1 VLVQRRR
8 DDSRAALRL
17 ARKLLKEQ
25 GFAPRLLVTDKL
37 RSYASAFKA
46 NSFSS
51 RTRREQM
58 CRPEFHFR
66 QALDCA
72 LRQGALSLEL
82 RAATSLARLWQSH
95 TRSEEARELLA
106 PIYERFTEGFDTS
119 DLKAAKSLID
129 DLSQTARVIRA
140 H

>member
-1 VLVQRRR
+1 VEW
-8 DDSRAALRL
+8 SGIAALHETPESCRNPTL
-17 ARKLLKEQ
+17 A
-25 GFAPRLLVTDKL
+25 A
-37 RSYASAFKA
+37 ASATIGI
-46 NSFSS
+46 STQCSLI
-51 RTRREQM
+51 QP
-58 CRPEFHFR
+58 RPSAKR
-66 QALDCA
+66 NVKVVSQVNAIPIA
-72 LRQGALSLEL
+72 TPMP
-82 RAATSLARLWQSH
+82 ATSLARLWQSH